1 MPLETDSLLKE
12 DKKSVLCLDT
22 TKSDGESDWMSSVT
36 VYWRFIRNNRK
47 HCHPVYKL
55 TPPVL
60 SYIKQLLVPLEG
72 KNPQYLCPAC
82 FSSTLLSCT
91 CQIRSDIFAV
101 YSSYHDLF
109 PGMCHMWSRGN
120 SNWRC
125 SALVIW
131 ARLVW
136 RAGRASC
143 RRVELAG
150 HRSGQDRRTPLQGT
164 EASLGDETRNATVLP
179 CSVPLVVGHECW
191 GPNFGQQSC
200 AGIWTQCWAEVPRAD
215 ARGIGASASVSK
227 ELAHVTALQT
237 PCRTVCGCRSL
248 SNAWHITA
256 FIFKHKSVLIPH
268 LCHSS
273 SVFSFSML
281 PPTTTLLMWNRQY
294 LQEVS
299 RWDSRYLQ
307 AWMKRGIKTQWR
319 Y

>member
-1 MPLETDSLLKE
+1 MPLETDSFLKE

-47 HCHPVYKL
+47 HFHPVYKL

-131 ARLVW
+131 AQGITWCGGQEELAAVGLSWLDTGVARTEGLLCKGLKLPLVMRQEMPQCCLVVFHW
-136 RAGRASC
+136 LWDRSAEGPILDSRAGLEYGPSAELRCPVLTLMGLVPVQVCLKHWLMSQLC
-143 RRVELAG
+143 RLPVELFVAVG
-150 HRSGQDRRTPLQGT
+150 VCPMYGTLQ
-164 EASLGDETRNATVLP
+164 LLY
-179 CSVPLVVGHECW
+179 
-191 GPNFGQQSC
+191 
-200 AGIWTQCWAEVPRAD
+200 
-215 ARGIGASASVSK
+215 
-227 ELAHVTALQT
+227 
-237 PCRTVCGCRSL
+237 L
-248 SNAWHITA
+248 STN
-256 FIFKHKSVLIPH
+256 
-268 LCHSS
+268 LC
-273 SVFSFSML
+273 
-281 PPTTTLLMWNRQY
+281 
-294 LQEVS
+294 
-299 RWDSRYLQ
+299 
-307 AWMKRGIKTQWR
+307 
-319 Y
+319 